1 MAFGL
6 ILYLIGWTAQ
16 ILATYYAI
24 HLFLKSQLYR
34 YASGFFALGIGL
46 LTVSGIS
53 PVIHIVGGDQFN
65 EGEAALS
72 AAVSISLLLGVIFF
86 KKLLADLESK
96 NFILDQFLK
105 KDALTSALSRV
116 ETIARA
122 EIEIKRSFRSQKSI
136 AFLMLDIDRFKLIND
151 TYGHPIGDQVLIN
164 LAQVCKE
171 ELREID
177 IFGRVGG
184 EEFLIALP
192 ETPEP
197 EAIDVANRLRIAV
210 AQRGLAAVGDKSI
223 FITVSIGVAIFDP
236 QDDQYLDSSTVM
248 RKYYSLCDSAM
259 YHAKQAGRNQVYC
272 ESNLPTA

>member
-1 MAFGL
+1 MTLVL
-6 ILYLIGWTAQ
+6 ILYLIGWIAQ
-16 ILATYYAI
+16 ILATCYAT

-34 YASGFFALGIGL
+34 YASGFFALGIAL

-136 AFLMLDIDRFKLIND
+136 AFLMLDIDHFKLIND

-171 ELREID
+171 ELREVD

-192 ETPEP
+192 ETPES

-210 AQRGLAAVGDKSI
+210 AQRGLATVGDKPI
-223 FITVSIGVAIFDP
+223 FITVSIGIAIFDP
-236 QDDQYLDSSTVM
+236 QDDQYLDSSAVM

-272 ESNLPTA
+272 EQNCLTT

>member
-6 ILYLIGWTAQ
+6 ILYLIGWIAQ

-53 PVIHIVGGDQFN
+53 PVIHIIGGDQFN

-72 AAVSISLLLGVIFF
+72 AAVSISLFLGVIFF

-116 ETIARA
+116 ETMAQS
-122 EIEIKRSFRSQKSI
+122 EIEIKRSFRSQKNI
-136 AFLMLDIDRFKLIND
+136 AFLMLDIDHFKLIND

-171 ELREID
+171 ELREVD

-184 EEFLIALP
+184 EEFLIVLP
-192 ETPEP
+192 ETGEFQ
-197 EAIDVANRLRIAV
+197 AIDVANRLRLKV
-210 AQRGLAAVGDKSI
+210 AQRALAIVKDEAI
-223 FITVSIGVAIFDP
+223 FITVSIGIAIFDP
-236 QDDQYLDSSTVM
+236 QDDQYLDSTAVIA
-248 RKYYSLCDSAM
+248 KYYSLCDSAM

>member
-1 MAFGL
+1 MTLGL
-6 ILYLIGWTAQ
+6 VLYLIGWIAQ

-53 PVIHIVGGDQFN
+53 PVIHILDGDQVN
-65 EGEAALS
+65 QGEAGLS

-86 KKLLADLESK
+86 KKLLIDLESK

-116 ETIARA
+116 EAIARA
-122 EIEIKRSFRSQKSI
+122 ETEIKKSFRSQKSI
-136 AFLMLDIDRFKLIND
+136 AFLMLDIDHFKIIND
-151 TYGHPIGDQVLIN
+151 SYGHPIGDQVLIN
-164 LAQVCKE
+164 LAHVCKE

-184 EEFLIALP
+184 EEFLIVLP
-192 ETPEP
+192 ETPES
-197 EAIDVANRLRIAV
+197 EAVEVANRLRIAV
-210 AQRGLAAVGDKSI
+210 AQRALATVEDKPIS
-223 FITVSIGVAIFDP
+223 ITVSIGVAIFDP
-236 QDDQYLDSSTVM
+236 QDDQYLDSSTVI
-248 RKYYSLCDSAM
+248 RKCYGLCDSAM
-259 YHAKQAGRNQVYC
+259 YHAKQAGRNQVHC
-272 ESNLPTA
+272 EPNCPST